1 MILKIM
7 QLAHIDEH
15 EQLASHVTPGHALS
29 VGQPPF
35 FLSRDAVNF
44 ASLDY
49 LVGLTGKVRVFIII
63 MITRGGGV
71 PAPGASSLILPC
83 ITFFTLYYCTLLQVH
98 VSCLMS
104 QSWDNVTEHYQ

>member
-1 MILKIM
+1 MYLYLFCHGFVFHIIILKIM

-35 FLSRDAVNF
+35 FLSRDAINF

-49 LVGLTGKVRVFIII
+49 LVGLTGKVRVRSLY
-63 MITRGGGV
+63 ITCFTLDY
-71 PAPGASSLILPC
+71 STSLIML
-83 ITFFTLYYCTLLQVH
+83 
-98 VSCLMS
+98 
-104 QSWDNVTEHYQ
+104 